1 MKHILF
7 ICTGNTCR
15 SPLAEGILKKL
26 AAEKGLDIEVRS
38 AGVFAE
44 EGRPISSYS
53 AQILKQ
59 FGHEEAMSS
68 RQLSEQD
75 VQWADLI
82 LTMTMGHKSSVVS
95 RYPETVDKIYTLKE
109 FVEDD
114 QEVRT
119 IIEEREKLMTD
130 IQIKHSLSQEIT
142 VEEKTRIFL
151 LDNQL
156 PSYDISDPFGGSMN
170 VYKETAEEIKVHLEK
185 LVAKLDQN
193 QPEGG

>member
-1 MKHILF
+1 MKRILF

-15 SPLAEGILKKL
+15 SPLAEGILRKL
-26 AAEKGLDIEVRS
+26 AEEKGLDIEVRS

-44 EGRPISSYS
+44 EGRPISSHS
-53 AQILKQ
+53 AQILKEY
-59 FGHEEAMSS
+59 GHEETMNS
-68 RQLSEQD
+68 RQLNEQD

-82 LTMTMGHKSSVVS
+82 LTMTMGHKSNVVS
-95 RYPETVDKIYTLKE
+95 RHPETVDKIYTLKE

-114 QEVRT
+114 GEVRT

-151 LDNQL
+151 LENQL
-156 PSYDISDPFGGSMN
+156 PSYDISDPFDGSMH
-170 VYKETAEEIKVHLEK
+170 VYKETAEEIKIYLEK
-185 LVAKLDQN
+185 LVAKLDQDK
-193 QPEGG
+193 PESE